1 MTFHLYGYMLDMRFY
16 PWYVA
21 RFRKSKANKLRLLFF
36 FGQVLHGI
44 CQKLLATQAESLK
57 VGYVFLEKNEQVE
70 ALKAY

>member
-1 MTFHLYGYMLDMRFY
+1 M
-16 PWYVA
+16 
-21 RFRKSKANKLRLLFF
+21 